1 MPLWW
6 DFDFFKLAT
15 SDKDGRRY
23 KMASLLDGMT
33 REQKLK
39 FLYIDLVSRNLVDE
53 KTAEENYKKMLK
65 ELEEKERKKPHK
77 VA

>member
-1 MPLWW
+1 
-6 DFDFFKLAT
+6 
-15 SDKDGRRY
+15 
-23 KMASLLDGMT
+23 MASLLDGMT

-65 ELEEKERKKPHK
+65 ELEEKEKKKPHK

>member
-1 MPLWW
+1 MKVFNP
-6 DFDFFKLAT
+6 FDK
-15 SDKDGRRY
+15 
-23 KMASLLDGMT
+23 MT

-53 KTAEENYKKMLK
+53 KTAEEDYKKMLK
-65 ELEEKERKKPHK
+65 ELEEKEKKKPHK